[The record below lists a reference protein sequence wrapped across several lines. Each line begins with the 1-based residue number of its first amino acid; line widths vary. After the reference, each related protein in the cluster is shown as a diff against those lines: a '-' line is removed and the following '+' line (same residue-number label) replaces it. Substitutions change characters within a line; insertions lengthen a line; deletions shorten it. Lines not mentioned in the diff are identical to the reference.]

1 MSRKTLAGEPFVA
14 TRIISLGGRCAV
26 AHNLRRFFDFGEAF
40 PFDWWITPFD
50 GLIKFLAHP
59 DPDWLYDPAKLD
71 LTANNGSVR
80 HTDLGIRLHHEFPRD
95 RIEGQPINP
104 NFRDAIA
111 MPKARTTRLV
121 KKLLALDTEQESL
134 VFVRER
140 ERPEPVEKLMP
151 VLAALYRKAEWRSLA
166 VPHVAS
172 DDSVHGWEGDPA
184 LWDKALADLPIQFA
198 RRDPKRY
205 TVSQPHAEVH

>member
-1 MSRKTLAGEPFVA
+1 MVTVCEPGVGLLSACAKQHRLQASPGGDTIEASLTNEQENFGRRTLRCDPHF
-14 TRIISLGGRCAV
+14 SLGGRCAV

-71 LTANNGSVR
+71 LTANKGSVR
-80 HTDLGIRLHHEFPRD
+80 HSDLGIRLHHEFPRD
-95 RIEGQPINP
+95 RVEGQPINP

-111 MPKARTTRLV
+111 MPKARTTRLI
-121 KKLLALDTEQESL
+121 KKLLALDTEGENL

-140 ERPEPVEKLMP
+140 ERPDPVDDLMP
-151 VLAALYRKAEWRSLA
+151 VLAALYQKAEGRWL
-166 VPHVAS
+166 
-172 DDSVHGWEGDPA
+172 
-184 LWDKALADLPIQFA
+184 
-198 RRDPKRY
+198 
-205 TVSQPHAEVH
+205 